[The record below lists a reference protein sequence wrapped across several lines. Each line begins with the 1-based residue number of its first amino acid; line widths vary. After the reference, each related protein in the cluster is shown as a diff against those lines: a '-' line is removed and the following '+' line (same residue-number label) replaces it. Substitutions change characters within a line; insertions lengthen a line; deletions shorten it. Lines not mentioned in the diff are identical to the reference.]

1 MDNTQKS
8 LFFSIRPQ
16 YASAILNGDKTVEL
30 RRVKPAI
37 SQGADV
43 LIYASSPE
51 MMLVGG
57 ATVDEVI
64 VSTPGEL
71 WHQVGHRTGVSYTTL
86 QTYFEGAKIA
96 CGIALKNVWSLQ
108 DPLSL
113 TELRQRLPGFRP
125 PQSYRFFEKRE
136 IAQMLAGSERIQI
149 ATCSCDV
156 QVA

>member
-16 YASAILNGDKTVEL
+16 YANAILNGDKTVEL

-57 ATVDEVI
+57 ATVDELI
-64 VSTPGEL
+64 VATPEEL
-71 WHQVGHRTGVSYTTL
+71 WHQVGLRTAVSYTTL
-86 QTYFEGAKIA
+86 QSYFEGAKIA
-96 CGIALKNVWSLQ
+96 CGIVLNEIWSLR

-113 TELRQRLPGFRP
+113 SELRQRLPGFHP
-125 PQSYRFFEKRE
+125 PQSYRFFEKQDVD
-136 IAQMLAGSERIQI
+136 QMLAGSERVKIEASYSGRI
-149 ATCSCDV
+149 AS
-156 QVA
+156 